1 MSESINFGQI
11 NISTDNAITGKLI
24 AIKTGLT
31 PISKRLLTKIIRE
44 KKTNIK
50 FNNKKANCQLLT
62 KITLHSAIN
71 ETGSEKKNRC
81 GLIEIFSIK
90 KKS

>member
-1 MSESINFGQI
+1 MSDSINFGQV
-11 NISTDNAITGKLI
+11 NISTDMTIIGKLI
-24 AIKTGLT
+24 AIKIGLT
-31 PISKRLLTKIIRE
+31 PISKRILTKIIKE
-44 KKTNIK
+44 KKTNNK
-50 FNNKKANCQLLT
+50 FNDKKANCQLLT

-81 GLIEIFSIK
+81 GLSEIFSIK